1 MPLRRCA
8 ALVLDPCERAEFAL
22 ESLLRGGTG
31 VVARMEWLA
40 RAPHLPAP
48 VVVEQDDL
56 PLLGAIG
63 PDDWHDAESLRE
75 RYGAARVQRLLDAG
89 LLLADAPSPARE
101 ADDALRA
108 QHWHGLAAVVH
119 GASRWQG
126 EDAPRSMEAH
136 GVGSAQGLRDR
147 YGAPP
152 PALRAPVSADGTVV
166 PLARAT
172 RDGFDDLL
180 DTRMTCRN
188 FDTGTALP
196 QGVFSRVLERVFG
209 ARARVDA
216 APDFQVLKKT
226 SPSGGALHPTEA
238 WVIVQRVEGV
248 RAGLYHYRPVEH
260 ALEALPW
267 PGDAAALRALARA
280 AVAGQDYFADAHAMV
295 VLAPRFG
302 RNFWKYRDHA
312 KAYRVVV
319 LDVGHL
325 SQTLQLA
332 ATEQGLGAFV
342 TAAINE
348 VDIEQAFGLDPR
360 VEGPLA
366 VCGFGMRANTMAKS
380 ELDPNGRVWARRDGG

>member
-1 MPLRRCA
+1 MRLRRCA
-8 ALVLDPCERAEFAL
+8 ALLLEPRERAEFAL
-22 ESLLRGGTG
+22 AGLLRGGTG
-31 VVARMEWLA
+31 VTTRMEWLA

-48 VVVEQDDL
+48 VVVDPDDL
-56 PLLGAIG
+56 PLLGSLGAK
-63 PDDWHDAESLRE
+63 DWHDADALRSTHGGE
-75 RYGAARVQRLLDAG
+75 RVQRLVDAG
-89 LLLADAPSPARE
+89 LLLEDASPGAARV
-101 ADDALRA
+101 ADDLVRG

-152 PALRAPVSADGTVV
+152 PALRAPASASGAVT
-166 PLARAT
+166 PLARAAPN
-172 RDGFDDLL
+172 GFDALL
-180 DTRMTCRN
+180 DTRTTCRN
-188 FDTGTALP
+188 FETVATLP
-196 QGVFSRVLERVFG
+196 QDVFAHVLERAFG
-209 ARARVDA
+209 ARGRVDA
-216 APDFQVLKKT
+216 APGFEVLKKT

-238 WVIVQRVEGV
+238 WVIVQRVEGL
-248 RAGLYHYRPVEH
+248 RPGLYHYRPVEH

-267 PGDAAALRALARA
+267 TGDAAALRAFART

-295 VLAPRFG
+295 VLVPRFG
-302 RNFWKYRDHA
+302 RNFWKYRNHA

-348 VDIEQAFGLDPR
+348 VDIEQAFGLDAC

-366 VCGFGMRANTMAKS
+366 VCGFGVRARTMVKS
-380 ELDPNGRVWARRDGG
+380 ELDPNRRVWTRPGD

>member
-1 MPLRRCA
+1 MQLRRCA
-8 ALVLDPCERAEFAL
+8 ALLLEPCERAEFELAG
-22 ESLLRGGTG
+22 LLRGGTG
-31 VVARMEWLA
+31 VVTRMEWLA

-48 VVVEQDDL
+48 VVVDAGDL
-56 PLLGAIG
+56 PLLGTVG
-63 PDDWHDAESLRE
+63 PGDWHDADALRSAH
-75 RYGAARVQRLLDAG
+75 GAERVQRLLDAG
-89 LLLADAPSPARE
+89 LLLADAADPARA
-101 ADDALRA
+101 ADDAVRGE
-108 QHWHGLAAVVH
+108 HWHGLAAVVH
-119 GASRWQG
+119 GASRWQD

-147 YGAPP
+147 YGPPP
-152 PALRAPVSADGTVV
+152 PALRAPVSANGTVT
-166 PLARAT
+166 PLARAAQ
-172 RDGFDDLL
+172 DGFDALL
-180 DTRMTCRN
+180 DARTTCRN
-188 FDTGTALP
+188 FDTGTTLS
-196 QGVFSRVLERVFG
+196 QDDFERVLERVFG

-216 APDFQVLKKT
+216 APGFEVLKKT

-248 RAGLYHYRPVEH
+248 RPGLYHYRPVEH

-267 PGDAAALRALARA
+267 AGDAAGLHAFART

-302 RNFWKYRDHA
+302 RNFWKYRNHA

-332 ATEQGLGAFV
+332 ATERGLGAFV

-348 VDIEQAFGLDPR
+348 VDIEQAFGLDAC
-360 VEGPLA
+360 VEGSLA
-366 VCGFGMRANTMAKS
+366 VCGFGVRADTMVKS
-380 ELDPNGRVWARRDGG
+380 ELDPKRRVWTRLGD

>member
-1 MPLRRCA
+1 MQLRRCA
-8 ALVLDPCERAEFAL
+8 ALLLEPRERAEFELAG
-22 ESLLRGGTG
+22 LLRGGTG
-31 VVARMEWLA
+31 VVTRMEWLA
-40 RAPHLPAP
+40 RAPHLPVS
-48 VVVEQDDL
+48 VVVDAGDL
-56 PLLGAIG
+56 PLLGSLGAN
-63 PDDWHDAESLRE
+63 DWHDADALRAAH
-75 RYGAARVQRLLDAG
+75 GAERVQRLFDAG
-89 LLLADAPSPARE
+89 LLLADAAGPARV
-101 ADDALRA
+101 ADDVVRG

-119 GASRWQG
+119 GASRWQD

-152 PALRAPVSADGTVV
+152 PALREPVSASGTVV
-166 PLARAT
+166 SLARAAPN
-172 RDGFDDLL
+172 GFDDLL
-180 DTRMTCRN
+180 DARTTCRN
-188 FDTGTALP
+188 FDAGAMLSQDAFART
-196 QGVFSRVLERVFG
+196 LERVFG
-209 ARARVDA
+209 ARGRVDA
-216 APDFQVLKKT
+216 APGFEVLKKT

-238 WVIVQRVEGV
+238 WVIVQRVEGL
-248 RAGLYHYRPVEH
+248 RPGLYHYRPVEH
-260 ALEALPW
+260 ALEALSW
-267 PGDAAALRALARA
+267 TGDVAALRALART

-302 RNFWKYRDHA
+302 RNFWKYRNHA

-348 VDIEQAFGLDPR
+348 VDIEQAFGLEAC

-366 VCGFGMRANTMAKS
+366 VCGFGVRAGAMVKS
-380 ELDPNGRVWARRDGG
+380 ELDPNHRVWTRRGD

>member
-1 MPLRRCA
+1 MQLRRCA
-8 ALVLDPCERAEFAL
+8 ALVLEPCERAEFELAG
-22 ESLLRGGTG
+22 LLGGGTG
-31 VVARMEWLA
+31 VATRMEWLA

-48 VVVEQDDL
+48 VVVETGDL
-56 PLLGAIG
+56 PLLGEIG
-63 PDDWHDAESLRE
+63 PDEWRDADALD
-75 RYGAARVQRLLDAG
+75 ARHGGGRVRRLLDAG
-89 LLLADAPSPARE
+89 LLVSDASDAMRD
-101 ADDALRA
+101 ADDAVRA

-119 GASRWQG
+119 AASRWQD

-136 GVGSAQGLRDR
+136 GVGSAEGLRAR
-147 YGAPP
+147 YGPPP
-152 PALRAPVSADGTVV
+152 PAVRAPCGHGAVL
-166 PLARAT
+166 PLPRAEP
-172 RDGFDDLL
+172 GAFDALL
-180 DTRMTCRN
+180 DARTTCRN
-188 FDTGTALP
+188 FDTDAMLGRDAFARL
-196 QGVFSRVLERVFG
+196 LERVFG

-216 APDFQVLKKT
+216 APGFEVLKKT

-248 RAGLYHYRPVEH
+248 SAGLYHYRPAEH

-267 PGDAAALRALARA
+267 EGDAAALRAVARA

-302 RNFWKYRDHA
+302 RNFWKYRHHA
-312 KAYRVVV
+312 KAYRVLV

-348 VDIEQAFGLDPR
+348 VGIEQAFGLSPCVD
-360 VEGPLA
+360 GPLA
-366 VCGFGMRANTMAKS
+366 VCGFGVRAATMAKS
-380 ELDPNGRVWARRDGG
+380 EFDPNRRVWTRRAD